1 MLDGSIWL
9 DSGLMG
15 SSGLKRAFLWE
26 IGVKKRS
33 RARFFDMSA
42 DCGRIT
48 KYLSC
53 EDNDARIEHGQEDLD
68 VIGRVLETRQAPS
81 QEQVQY
87 LLASSFPRHTRP
99 LSFRL
104 VLLAVILPLMP
115 SSRQDVLR
123 TDTGYGSSFGV

>member
-26 IGVKKRS
+26 IGVKKLS

-53 EDNDARIEHGQEDLD
+53 EDSDARIELVQPDLD
-68 VIGRVLETRQAPS
+68 VIGHVASSAKPR
-81 QEQVQY
+81 VQY

-99 LSFRL
+99 LRFRL
-104 VLLAVILPLMP
+104 VLVAVIPPLMP
-115 SSRQDVLR
+115 LSREDIPR
-123 TDTGYGSSFGV
+123 TDTGHGSSFGV